1 MDEVAG
7 NTGSIAEWVK
17 LIGATGVGGIIMA
30 LFARFAF
37 RKFIEEGTG
46 IERSA
51 GETDIIARLRE
62 EVDRLASLNDAL
74 QTKVTELQAEIIALR
89 AENAELKA
97 EIKLLNLKMTAWKG
111 KP

>member
-17 LIGATGVGGIIMA
+17 LIGATGVGGMIM
-30 LFARFAF
+30 LVFSRFAF
-37 RKFIEEGTG
+37 RKFVEEGTG

-74 QTKVTELQAEIIALR
+74 QSKVAELQTEIIALR

-97 EIKLLNLKMTAWKG
+97 EVQAMTRKLDQWKG
-111 KP
+111 KA